1 MGRRGGQ
8 RCRRSSR
15 ANLTST
21 STGQR
26 GGKRRRL
33 PPPANSFVSIAAD
46 LGNHG
51 LIMVLFETPSGFA
64 IFYFDGISLYEPDA
78 MENIWAHFVTE
89 YRASHVIWRKDFQVF
104 KDKSD
109 AINHDSGLNNQ
120 LTNML
125 LKWYQ
130 PGQKLAVGKIE
141 YKIVIEANLG
151 ISCLFD
157 EPVMELMRGLN
168 YLMHSV
174 VPEEKSKLAEE
185 HCLQTSQGL
194 KMLLHRYGFDIKPE
208 MVNDCII
215 VTACNLYDSDCCL
228 KNQFKSLRLASHFLQ
243 DVSSINF
250 QDWDILKLATALK
263 MVCYPEDDILFGNP
277 DEMFSTDELSKL
289 VADAHKYE
297 DSGIIKGAILR
308 LYNLVVYLLNCKAK
322 YQRRLASFV
331 KEAKESYE
339 AEQVVRERGSLR
351 TDAFEADIQ
360 VGVQMVAG

>member
-1 MGRRGGQ
+1 MP
-8 RCRRSSR
+8 RSSP

-26 GGKRRRL
+26 GRKRRR
-33 PPPANSFVSIAAD
+33 PPPPSPVATD

-109 AINHDSGLNNQ
+109 AINYDTGLNNK
-120 LTNML
+120 LTKML
-125 LKWYQ
+125 LKWHQ
-130 PGQKLAVGKIE
+130 PGQKLAIGKTQ
-141 YKIVIEANLG
+141 YKIVIEANL
-151 ISCLFD
+151 
-157 EPVMELMRGLN
+157 
-168 YLMHSV
+168 
-174 VPEEKSKLAEE
+174 
-185 HCLQTSQGL
+185 
-194 KMLLHRYGFDIKPE
+194 
-208 MVNDCII
+208 VNDCII

-228 KNQFKSLRLASHFLQ
+228 KNQFKSWCHASHFLQ
-243 DVSSINF
+243 DVSSINS
-250 QDWDILKLATALK
+250 QDWDMLKLATALK
-263 MVCYPEDDILFGNP
+263 MVCYPEDEILFGNP

-308 LYNLVVYLLNCKAK
+308 LYNLTVYLYNSKAK

-331 KEAKESYE
+331 KEAKEAYE
-339 AEQVVRERGSLR
+339 AEQV
-351 TDAFEADIQ
+351 I
-360 VGVQMVAG
+360 

>member
-1 MGRRGGQ
+1 MP
-8 RCRRSSR
+8 RSSP

-26 GGKRRRL
+26 GRKRRR
-33 PPPANSFVSIAAD
+33 PPPPSPVATD

-78 MENIWAHFVTE
+78 ME
-89 YRASHVIWRKDFQVF
+89 VIWRKDFQVF

-109 AINHDSGLNNQ
+109 AINYDTGLNNK
-120 LTNML
+120 LTKML
-125 LKWYQ
+125 LKWHQ
-130 PGQKLAVGKIE
+130 PGQKLAIGKTQ

-174 VPEEKSKLAEE
+174 VPEEKSKLAKE
-185 HCLQTSQGL
+185 HCLQMSQGL
-194 KMLLHRYGFDIKPE
+194 KMLLLRYGFDVKPE

-228 KNQFKSLRLASHFLQ
+228 KNQFKSWCHASHFLQ
-243 DVSSINF
+243 DVSSINS
-250 QDWDILKLATALK
+250 QDWDMLKLATALK
-263 MVCYPEDDILFGNP
+263 MVCYPEDEILFGNP

-308 LYNLVVYLLNCKAK
+308 LYNLTVYLYNSKAK

-331 KEAKESYE
+331 KEAKEAYE
-339 AEQVVRERGSLR
+339 AEQV
-351 TDAFEADIQ
+351 I
-360 VGVQMVAG
+360 